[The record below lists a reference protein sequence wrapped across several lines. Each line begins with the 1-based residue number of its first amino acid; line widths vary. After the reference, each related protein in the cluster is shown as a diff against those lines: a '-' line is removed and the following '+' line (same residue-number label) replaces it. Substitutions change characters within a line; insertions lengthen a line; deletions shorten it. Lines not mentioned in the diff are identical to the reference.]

1 MVLIYWPVIHLG
13 SAPPPAAAA
22 CVVQMF
28 SSASDGGFSSFFEP
42 KLCFFLLTQDKVEKN
57 RS

>member
-1 MVLIYWPVIHLG
+1 MVLIYRPVIHLG
-13 SAPPPAAAA
+13 SAPPPAAA

-28 SSASDGGFSSFFEP
+28 SSASDGSFSSFFEP